1 MQFDWWTLG
10 LQTVN
15 FGVLVWLM
23 HRFLYKPVLRMLDAR
38 HAEIE
43 MQYADAHAAEA
54 KAKEQLAAIE
64 ADRKDVAS
72 EREAVLKAAA
82 SQAEEFAKARRA
94 QAEIEAA
101 TTLNDVRKTLA
112 VERDKAFAEAQN
124 LALDLG
130 ASVARRLLREAPAKL
145 RTEAWLERIEQ
156 YLAALPATEKDELN
170 RQLDDGGVVSVV
182 TALALPSEIA
192 ENWRARLRR
201 PLGDGI
207 ALSFEVDPDLVAGA
221 ELHFPSATLCFS
233 LQSALASVRSEIKV

>member
-15 FGVLVWLM
+15 FTVLVWLM
-23 HRFLYKPVLRMLDAR
+23 HRFLYRPVLRMLDAR

-43 MQYADAHAAEA
+43 TQYANAQAAET
-54 KAKEQLAAIE
+54 KAKEQLLAIE
-64 ADRKDVAS
+64 AQRARVAN
-72 EREAVLKAAA
+72 EREALLKAAA
-82 SQAEEFAKARRA
+82 SRAEELAKARRA

-101 TTLNDVRKTLA
+101 ASLAAGRKTLA
-112 VERDKAFAEAQN
+112 AERDKVLAEAQKS
-124 LALDLG
+124 ALDLG
-130 ASVARRLLREAPAKL
+130 ASIARRFLAEAPPKL

-170 RQLDDGGVVSVV
+170 RQLDDGGVVTVV
-182 TALALPSEIA
+182 TALALPSEMA

-207 ALSFEVDPDLVAGA
+207 ALSFEVDQDLVAGA
-221 ELHFPSATLCFS
+221 ELHFPSATLRFS
-233 LQSALASVRSEIKV
+233 LQSALASVRSEIEA